1 MLCQPSSCRWGGSP
15 GEEGE
20 KERSMM
26 LWEMPPLV
34 VYREETEWARRKN
47 GRMVWGAEGP
57 AYIQWAG
64 QTESQLADSA
74 VETAADFRENNRAAR
89 LLADDACMAH
99 TRCPAG
105 LLFRSHT
112 TETAESLTIMTS
124 STVQCSHSS
133 WTTSLSSLHGSF
145 PLSCLK
151 NKQRWQS
158 HRWRSMLERAITQHA
173 SLTYTPLRLAR
184 FRN

>member
-1 MLCQPSSCRWGGSP
+1 MLCRPSFLLSLGRRDR
-15 GEEGE
+15 
-20 KERSMM
+20 KRDDA
-26 LWEMPPLV
+26 LRVPPLV
-34 VYREETEWARRKN
+34 FIERK
-47 GRMVWGAEGP
+47 GSERGKQMDGWCESPV
-57 AYIQWAG
+57 YIQWAG
-64 QTESQLADSA
+64 QMESQLTDSA
-74 VETAADFRENNRAAR
+74 VETAADFRESNRAAR

-124 STVQCSHSS
+124 STVQCSHFILNYKPLVLA
-133 WTTSLSSLHGSF
+133 WLFPPFLPEKQTVVTVTSVTVDARTRH
-145 PLSCLK
+145 
-151 NKQRWQS
+151 
-158 HRWRSMLERAITQHA
+158 HTHTQHA

>member
-1 MLCQPSSCRWGGSP
+1 
-15 GEEGE
+15 
-20 KERSMM
+20 
-26 LWEMPPLV
+26 
-34 VYREETEWARRKN
+34 
-47 GRMVWGAEGP
+47 
-57 AYIQWAG
+57 
-64 QTESQLADSA
+64 
-74 VETAADFRENNRAAR
+74 VETAADFRESNRAAR

-112 TETAESLTIMTS
+112 TETAESLRIMTS

-158 HRWRSMLERAITQHA
+158 HRWRSMLEHAITRTHSMHLSHTHLCGLPDLET
-173 SLTYTPLRLAR
+173 SLAGFEKLGPSVDPSNAHLRGVPLEQAR
-184 FRN
+184 SDVP